1 MKLDIRLRIHATYM
15 RIGIISDVHANL
27 PALEAVLKKLDELKV
42 ETVYCLGD
50 TVGYGPFPNECL
62 TLVRERCSII
72 LKGNHDS
79 GLIGESPLTEFNQYG
94 AQAIVWAQKVVEE
107 YHVAFLRT
115 LDYTRLVDQ
124 ITLAHASPAR
134 PEEWTYVLTVRAAR
148 EAFKASQT
156 PLCFIG
162 HTHVPVIIGED
173 TTVNV
178 YEPGKRFVINV
189 GSVGQPRDGNANS
202 AFGFYDS
209 EADSYELVRVPY
221 DIQRTA
227 RAIEDAGLPKF
238 LAMRLFQGI

>member
-1 MKLDIRLRIHATYM
+1 M

-27 PALEAVLKKLDELKV
+27 PALEVVLKKLDELKADAL
-42 ETVYCLGD
+42 YCLGD

-62 TLVRERCSII
+62 ALVRDRCSVV

-94 AQAIVWAQKVVEE
+94 AQAILWSQKVVESD
-107 YHVAFLRT
+107 HVTFLKSLQYTQT
-115 LDYTRLVDQ
+115 LDQ
-124 ITLAHASPAR
+124 ITLAHASPAH

-148 EAFKASQT
+148 DAFKAFST
-156 PLCFIG
+156 NLCFIG
-162 HTHVPVIIGED
+162 HTHVPVVIGED
-173 TTVNV
+173 TTINI

-189 GSVGQPRDGNANS
+189 GSVGQPRDGNANAS
-202 AFGFYDS
+202 FGFYDS
-209 EADSYELVRVPY
+209 ASDAYELVRVPY